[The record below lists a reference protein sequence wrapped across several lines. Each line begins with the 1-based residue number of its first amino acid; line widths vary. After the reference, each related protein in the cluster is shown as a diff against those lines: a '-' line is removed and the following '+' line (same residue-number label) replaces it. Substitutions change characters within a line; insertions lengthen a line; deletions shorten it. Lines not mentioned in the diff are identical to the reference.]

1 VTPLIGLRYISDAL
15 DFVTGMLMF
24 FTVATA
30 LLVGATYCRPY
41 DPEDQKLVSVL
52 PPEGTF
58 EAFYPR
64 EVDNVPNGSSRPA
77 HGHGSFF
84 QHRNPA
90 LVDAKNA
97 AAYGYRFDGIR
108 RFNYS

>member
-1 VTPLIGLRYISDAL
+1 MLLLWTVAMTLLIGAS
-15 DFVTGMLMF
+15 
-24 FTVATA
+24 
-30 LLVGATYCRPY
+30 YCFPY
-41 DPEDQKLVSVL
+41 DPDDKKLVSVL
-52 PPEGTF
+52 PPNGTF
-58 EAFYPR
+58 EAFYPP

-84 QHRNPA
+84 QYRNPA

-97 AAYGYRFDGIR
+97 PAYGYRFDGGR